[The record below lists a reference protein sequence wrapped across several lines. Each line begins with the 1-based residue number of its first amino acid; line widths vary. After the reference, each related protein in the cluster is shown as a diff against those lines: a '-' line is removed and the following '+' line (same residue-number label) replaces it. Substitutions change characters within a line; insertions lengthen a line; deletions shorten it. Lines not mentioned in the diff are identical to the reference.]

1 MNLELIVTI
10 VLAMISSLIPTV
22 YKRITDSANI
32 ANPYIIVAAV
42 ILGTLSA
49 CIVYSLM
56 TLGLLGTLY
65 YFVVYI
71 VILGSIFLT
80 QYLVKLNSKWDN
92 LYLFTIDSKNTH
104 FVGTISYEEKPSVA
118 LDKLKKLK

>member
-10 VLAMISSLIPTV
+10 VLAMISSLIPMV
-22 YKRITDSANI
+22 YRKITDSANI
-32 ANPYIIVAAV
+32 ANPYIILAAV

-56 TLGLLGTLY
+56 TLGLFGTLY

-80 QYLVKLNSKWDN
+80 QYLVKLNSK
-92 LYLFTIDSKNTH
+92 
-104 FVGTISYEEKPSVA
+104 
-118 LDKLKKLK
+118 

>member
-1 MNLELIVTI
+1 MNIELILTI
-10 VLAMISSLIPTV
+10 ILAMISSLLPTV
-22 YKRITDSANI
+22 YRKITDSAHI

-49 CIVYSLM
+49 CVVYSLM

-80 QYLVKLNSKWDN
+80 QYLVKLNSK
-92 LYLFTIDSKNTH
+92 
-104 FVGTISYEEKPSVA
+104 
-118 LDKLKKLK
+118 

>member
-32 ANPYIIVAAV
+32 TNPYIIVAAV
-42 ILGTLSA
+42 ILGILSA

-56 TLGLLGTLY
+56 IYGILQTLY
-65 YFVVYI
+65 FLVIYKI
-71 VILGSIFLT
+71 ILGSIFLT
-80 QYLVKLNSKWDN
+80 QYLVKLNSK
-92 LYLFTIDSKNTH
+92 
-104 FVGTISYEEKPSVA
+104 
-118 LDKLKKLK
+118 

>member
-10 VLAMISSLIPTV
+10 VLAMISSLIPTA
-22 YKRITDSANI
+22 YKKITDSANI

-42 ILGTLSA
+42 ILGTISA
-49 CIVYSLM
+49 CVLYSLM

-65 YFVVYI
+65 YVVVYI

-80 QYLVKLNSKWDN
+80 QYLVKLNSK
-92 LYLFTIDSKNTH
+92 
-104 FVGTISYEEKPSVA
+104 
-118 LDKLKKLK
+118 

>member
-1 MNLELIVTI
+1 MNIELILI
-10 VLAMISSLIPTV
+10 IILAMISSLLPSI
-22 YKRITDSANI
+22 YKKITDSANI

-80 QYLVKLNSKWDN
+80 QYLVKLNSK
-92 LYLFTIDSKNTH
+92 
-104 FVGTISYEEKPSVA
+104 
-118 LDKLKKLK
+118 

>member
-1 MNLELIVTI
+1 MNLELIITI
-10 VLAMISSLIPTV
+10 ILAMISSLIPTV

-56 TLGLLGTLY
+56 AYGILETLY
-65 YFVVYI
+65 FLVIYKI
-71 VILGSIFLT
+71 ILGSIFLT
-80 QYLVKLNSKWDN
+80 QYLVKLNSK
-92 LYLFTIDSKNTH
+92 
-104 FVGTISYEEKPSVA
+104 
-118 LDKLKKLK
+118 

>member
-1 MNLELIVTI
+1 M
-10 VLAMISSLIPTV
+10 V

-32 ANPYIIVAAV
+32 TNPYIIVAAV

-49 CIVYSLM
+49 CVVYSLM

-65 YFVVYI
+65 YVVVYI

-80 QYLVKLNSKWDN
+80 QYLVKLNSK
-92 LYLFTIDSKNTH
+92 
-104 FVGTISYEEKPSVA
+104 
-118 LDKLKKLK
+118 

>member
-1 MNLELIVTI
+1 M
-10 VLAMISSLIPTV
+10 V
-22 YKRITDSANI
+22 YRKITDSANI
-32 ANPYIIVAAV
+32 TNPYIIVAAV

-80 QYLVKLNSKWDN
+80 QYLVKLNSKWKV
-92 LYLFTIDSKNTH
+92 LLLRFSPLF
-104 FVGTISYEEKPSVA
+104 
-118 LDKLKKLK
+118 L

>member
-10 VLAMISSLIPTV
+10 VLAMISSLIPIV

-80 QYLVKLNSKWDN
+80 QYLVKLNSK
-92 LYLFTIDSKNTH
+92 
-104 FVGTISYEEKPSVA
+104 
-118 LDKLKKLK
+118 

>member
-10 VLAMISSLIPTV
+10 VLAMISSLIQMV
-22 YKRITDSANI
+22 YRKITDSANI
-32 ANPYIIVAAV
+32 TNPYIIVAAV

-49 CIVYSLM
+49 CVLYSLM

-80 QYLVKLNSKWDN
+80 QYLIKLNSK
-92 LYLFTIDSKNTH
+92 
-104 FVGTISYEEKPSVA
+104 
-118 LDKLKKLK
+118 

>member
-42 ILGTLSA
+42 ILGTLAA

-56 TLGLLGTLY
+56 IYGILQTLY
-65 YFVVYI
+65 FLVIYKI
-71 VILGSIFLT
+71 ILGSIFLT
-80 QYLVKLNSKWDN
+80 QYLVKLNSK
-92 LYLFTIDSKNTH
+92 
-104 FVGTISYEEKPSVA
+104 
-118 LDKLKKLK
+118 

>member
-22 YKRITDSANI
+22 YRKITDSANI
-32 ANPYIIVAAV
+32 TNPYIIVAAV

-49 CIVYSLM
+49 CVVYSLI
-56 TLGLLGTLY
+56 TIGLLGTLY

-80 QYLVKLNSKWDN
+80 QYLVKLNSK
-92 LYLFTIDSKNTH
+92 
-104 FVGTISYEEKPSVA
+104 
-118 LDKLKKLK
+118 